1 MSYMNPLEDKKQ
13 VMLTVFSNEPMA
25 RLAEQRLQ
33 QENVPCVVRSLGP
46 GAGIGIGVM
55 NLPHALYVKG
65 ADEMLARDILEL
77 EPAEIMERKA
87 RPAHRPSSIMVAM
100 LIITVALLLFG
111 VVELLAD
118 GALR

>member
-1 MSYMNPLEDKKQ
+1 MDHLEDKKQ
-13 VMLTVFSNEPMA
+13 VMLTVFTNEPMA

-33 QENVPCVVRSLGP
+33 QENIPCVVRSLGP

-65 ADEMLARDILEL
+65 SDEMRARDILEL
-77 EPAEIMERKA
+77 EPAEIIERRA
-87 RPAHRPSSIMVAM
+87 RPAYKPSSFLVAM
-100 LIITVALLLFG
+100 LIITIGLLLFG
-111 VVELLAD
+111 IMELLAD